1 MVWLE
6 CPRLD
11 WKSYCKPAA
20 AAAERQG
27 GCNCS
32 SSLQESLKT
41 SSRGGWPTA
50 TAVLGSCC
58 SCRVYTL
65 SVSAGEETGEQV
77 SKLEVNPLHKMDV
90 LH

>member
-1 MVWLE
+1 MVGLE
-6 CPRLD
+6 CPWFD
-11 WKSYCKPAA
+11 WKSCCKPPA
-20 AAAERQG
+20 AAAEREG
-27 GCNCS
+27 GCKCS

-58 SCRVYTL
+58 SMFYTL